1 MNVRPIRRSQI
12 INTFGIG
19 SLVNFR
25 NGEVLMTAGLD
36 QWPSAKEIMP
46 ENEEWLITEERLQAR
61 LGMSHFRFP
70 PEYKEYGHGVRH
82 AEKHVPFVRFPRWH
96 YCPRTGE
103 MRELRLYNDRIKCPC
118 GECEKLPNKSRPYLV
133 QSPYVA
139 VCGKGHIE
147 DFPFDRWVHSDGNS
161 EYVRGSCRLR
171 WLSGRS
177 YSGRFVGKV
186 RCSCGQEK
194 SLKDICSFSVSEGGG
209 ALNWIGHSCSGNMPW
224 LDRKGVEPCGESL
237 RVVQRTASNVY
248 FPRTISSIYIP
259 FHGSMSDDKKISDI
273 LDTRKYWEALTKNL
287 GEGDKVSLQ
296 DCKFLADMRSVDP
309 KKLKEAAQQKLD
321 GTARLPNSD
330 DYSEE
335 EFRWQEYEVL
345 RSGETGGTTE
355 LVVKTSDLG
364 GGDSHLHDIFDG
376 IRLVR
381 KLRETQVFV
390 GFSRLEPPEEVSG
403 KLLPISEDYL
413 DWRPATVTYGEG
425 IFLEFAKEKL
435 NNWSKH
441 PQIVERTKNYKQY
454 QITAKHILLHTFAHA
469 LIRQLSYDCGYG
481 SASLRERI
489 YCNAEDSDKSM
500 QGVLI
505 YTASG
510 DSEGS
515 LGGLVRQGEADRLKR
530 TVDRAM
536 EWARWCSSDP
546 VCIESSSHGG
556 LDMNMAACHGCVLL
570 PETSCEK
577 GNRFLDRGL
586 IVGTMEAPQIGFF
599 RDFLKDLG

>member
-1 MNVRPIRRSQI
+1 MNTRPIRRSQI

-61 LGMSHFRFP
+61 LGTNHFRFP
-70 PEYKEYGHGVRH
+70 PEYREHGHGVRH

-103 MRELRLYNDRIKCPC
+103 MRKLRLYNDRIKCPC

-147 DFPFDRWVHSDGNS
+147 DFPFARWVHSDGDS
-161 EYVRGSCRLR
+161 EYVHGSCRLR

-194 SLKDICSFSVSEGGG
+194 SLKDICSFSVSGGG
-209 ALNWIGHSCSGNMPW
+209 ALNWIGHRCSGNMPW
-224 LDRKGVEPCGESL
+224 LDRKEPCDEPL

-259 FHGSMSDDKKISDI
+259 FRGSMSVGKKISDI
-273 LDTRKYWEALTKNL
+273 LDTRRYWEALTKNL

-296 DCKFLADMRSVDP
+296 DCKFLADMHSVDP
-309 KKLKEAAQQKLD
+309 EKLREAAQQKLD
-321 GTARLPNSD
+321 GTARLPDSD

-345 RSGETGGTTE
+345 RSGEMGGTTE
-355 LVVKTSDLG
+355 LVVKKGDLG
-364 GGDSHLHDIFDG
+364 GGDFHLHDIFDG
-376 IRLVR
+376 IRLVK

-413 DWRPATVTYGEG
+413 NWRPATVTYGEG
-425 IFLEFAKEKL
+425 IFLEFNKEKL
-435 NNWSKH
+435 DNWSKD
-441 PQIVERTKNYKQY
+441 PRVVERTRNYKQY
-454 QITAKHILLHTFAHA
+454 QITAKYVLLHTFAHA
-469 LIRQLSYDCGYG
+469 LIRQMSYDCGYG

-515 LGGLVRQGEADRLKR
+515 LGGLVRQGEADRLKC

-556 LDMNMAACHGCVLL
+556 LDVNLSACHGCVLL

-586 IVGTMEAPQIGFF
+586 LVGTMKSPQIGFF
-599 RDFLKDLG
+599 RDFLKDIG

>member
-1 MNVRPIRRSQI
+1 MNTRPIRRSQI

-36 QWPSAKEIMP
+36 EWPSAKERMP

-70 PEYKEYGHGVRH
+70 PEYREHGHGVKH
-82 AEKHVPFVRFPRWH
+82 AGKHIPFVRFPLWH
-96 YCPRTGE
+96 YCPKTGE
-103 MRELRLYNDRIKCPC
+103 MRKLKLYNDRMKCTC
-118 GECEKLPNKSRPYLV
+118 VECEKLPQRNRPYMV

-147 DFPFDRWVHSDGNS
+147 DFPFARWVHSDGGS
-161 EYVRGSCRLR
+161 EYVHGSCRLR

-177 YSGRFVGKV
+177 YSGRFVSKV
-186 RCSCGQEK
+186 RCSCGQER
-194 SLKDICSFSVSEGGG
+194 SLKDICSFSVSEGG
-209 ALNWIGHSCSGNMPW
+209 ALSWIGHRCSGNMPW
-224 LDRKGVEPCGESL
+224 LGKKEGPCDEYL
-237 RVVQRTASNVY
+237 RVVQRTASNAY

-259 FHGSMSDDKKISDI
+259 FQGSVSASKKISDI
-273 LDTRKYWEALTKNL
+273 LGTRKYWEALTKDIA
-287 GEGDKVSLQ
+287 EGDEVSLQ
-296 DCKFLADMRSVDP
+296 RCEFLADMHSVDP
-309 KKLKEAAQQKLD
+309 KELKKAAQQKLD
-321 GTARLPNSD
+321 GTARLFDRD

-335 EFRWQEYEVL
+335 EFRRQEYEIL
-345 RSGETGGTTE
+345 CSGETGETTE
-355 LVVKTSDLG
+355 LVVRTGSLG
-364 GGDSHLHDIFDG
+364 GGDSRLHDIFDG

-381 KLRETQVFV
+381 KLRETQVFT
-390 GFSRLEPPEEVSG
+390 GFSRLEPPEETSG

-425 IFLEFAKEKL
+425 IFLEFAEKKL
-435 NNWSKH
+435 VQWSEN
-441 PQIVERTKNYKQY
+441 PGVVERTKNYKQC
-454 QITAKHILLHTFAHA
+454 QITSKHMLLHTFAHA

-489 YCNAEDSDKSM
+489 YCDEGNSDKPM
-500 QGVLI
+500 HGVLI

-536 EWARWCSSDP
+536 EWVRWCSGDP
-546 VCIESSSHGG
+546 VCIESRSHRS
-556 LDMNMAACHGCVLL
+556 LDVNLAACHGCVLL

-586 IVGTMEAPQIGFF
+586 LVGTLAVPQIGFF
-599 RDFLKDLG
+599 KDFIENPR